1 MSKKTYNC
9 TKCDFKAKSEA
20 GLKTH
25 GRFKHGEHSK
35 SHKFDLNIETQ
46 EQANE
51 LVGHLSVM
59 TATSGWLLLK
69 QIMTG
74 NIAVLEEMILDK
86 KDAVTGEPLSD
97 EDVDSARKTRGV
109 MKEMVEM
116 PEKLI
121 KQFRKQQTGAEG
133 VPTYDPYAVDVRQF
147 NPSSRVGQPRAST
160 LKTE

>member
-1 MSKKTYNC
+1 MSKKTHNC
-9 TKCDFKAKSEA
+9 TKCDFKGKTAA

-35 SHKFDLNIETQ
+35 SQKFDLNIENR

-51 LVGHLSVM
+51 LVGHLSIM

-69 QIMTG
+69 QIMNG
-74 NIAVLEEMILDK
+74 NISALEDAILDK
-86 KDAVTGEPLSD
+86 KDAVSGEDLNNEEV
-97 EDVDSARKTRGV
+97 EDARRTRSV
-109 MKEMVEM
+109 MKQMTEM

-121 KQFRKQQTGAEG
+121 KQFNQTQDGSED

-147 NPSSRVGQPRAST
+147 NKTSRFGQPRAST
-160 LKTE
+160 LKT